1 MKEGYMFK
9 AQFLTAFFAVSFA
22 GQSIAS
28 EVNVYSARKDKLI
41 VPLLEQFEDKTGI
54 KVNLITGKAAALLSR
69 IQSEGEAS
77 PADVLIT
84 VDAGNLHR
92 AKEAGV
98 SQVIRSDALKKQ
110 IPKSFRDPGMHWLGL
125 TKRARIIFYAADRV
139 DPAFLSTYENLTDAR
154 WNGRICIRSSSNI
167 YNQSLVAS
175 LIEVNGED
183 AAEAWASGI
192 VANMARKP
200 TGGDTDQLRAVA
212 AGQCD
217 LAVANTYYYGRLL
230 DSDKTKDQQVVNTV
244 KPFFPNQADRGA
256 HVNVSGAVVAK
267 YAPNYDEAIRL
278 LEFLVSDQAQS
289 YYAKI
294 NHEFPVVESAAVSSV
309 IRSFGEFKTHDLN
322 LSILGKNN
330 KRAVMVMDRADWQ

>member
-1 MKEGYMFK
+1 MFK

-110 IPKSFRDPGMHWLGL
+110 IPK
-125 TKRARIIFYAADRV
+125 
-139 DPAFLSTYENLTDAR
+139 
-154 WNGRICIRSSSNI
+154 
-167 YNQSLVAS
+167 
-175 LIEVNGED
+175 
-183 AAEAWASGI
+183 
-192 VANMARKP
+192 
-200 TGGDTDQLRAVA
+200 
-212 AGQCD
+212 
-217 LAVANTYYYGRLL
+217 
-230 DSDKTKDQQVVNTV
+230 
-244 KPFFPNQADRGA
+244 
-256 HVNVSGAVVAK
+256 
-267 YAPNYDEAIRL
+267 
-278 LEFLVSDQAQS
+278 
-289 YYAKI
+289 
-294 NHEFPVVESAAVSSV
+294 
-309 IRSFGEFKTHDLN
+309 
-322 LSILGKNN
+322 
-330 KRAVMVMDRADWQ
+330 

>member
-1 MKEGYMFK
+1 
-9 AQFLTAFFAVSFA
+9 
-22 GQSIAS
+22 
-28 EVNVYSARKDKLI
+28 
-41 VPLLEQFEDKTGI
+41 
-54 KVNLITGKAAALLSR
+54 
-69 IQSEGEAS
+69 
-77 PADVLIT
+77 
-84 VDAGNLHR
+84 
-92 AKEAGV
+92 V

>member
-1 MKEGYMFK
+1 MFK
-9 AQFLTAFFAVSFA
+9 GRCLTALIVASFV
-22 GQSIAS
+22 GHSVAS

-41 VPLLEQFEDKTGI
+41 VPLLEQFKDKTGI

-98 SQVIRSDALKKQ
+98 SQVIRSDEVEAH
-110 IPKSFRDPGMHWLGL
+110 IPKAFRDPGMHWVGL
-125 TKRARIIFYAADRV
+125 TKRARIIFYASDRV
-139 DPAFLSTYENLTDAR
+139 DPAFLSSYENLADPR
-154 WNGRICIRSSSNI
+154 WKGRICIRSSSNI

-175 LIEVNGED
+175 LMEANGEK
-183 AAEAWASGI
+183 AAESWAVGI

-200 TGGDTDQLRAVA
+200 TGGDTDQIRAVA

-230 DSDKTKDQQVVNTV
+230 DSDTVKDQQVVDTV
-244 KPFFPNQADRGA
+244 KPFFPNQTDRGA
-256 HVNVSGAVVAK
+256 HVNISGAVVAK
-267 YAPNYDEAIRL
+267 HAPNYDEAIQL
-278 LEFLVSDQAQS
+278 LEFLVSDQGQS

-294 NHEFPVVESAAVSSV
+294 NHEFPVDDSVAVSPV
-309 IRSFGEFKTHDLN
+309 LRSFGSFKTHNLN